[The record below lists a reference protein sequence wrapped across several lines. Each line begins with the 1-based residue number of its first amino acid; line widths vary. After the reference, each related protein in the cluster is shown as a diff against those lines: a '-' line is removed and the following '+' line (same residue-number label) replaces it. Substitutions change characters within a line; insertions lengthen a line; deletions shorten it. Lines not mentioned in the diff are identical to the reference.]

1 MQPRE
6 PVLDWEEDEARII
19 VLPSFEDRV
28 WWRGEEGVLLLTAF
42 ASCIGNGY
50 TLNVLCLDMRSVRAI
65 AEVAKIR
72 IKIEVVNQK

>member
-1 MQPRE
+1 M
-6 PVLDWEEDEARII
+6 
-19 VLPSFEDRV
+19 
-28 WWRGEEGVLLLTAF
+28 LLTAF
-42 ASCIGNGY
+42 ASCMGNGY